1 MESIIIFLSI
11 ILVASVLQ
19 TSTGFGFSIM
29 ATPFLLMIFVP
40 QEAIQ
45 INIVLSLVISA
56 ALIVKIKDDIDMEL
70 LKRISL
76 GSLAS
81 VPAGI
86 LIFMLVN
93 VNAFKLGVSIVLLLV
108 TILLLLSVKV
118 RATPNRDYWVGGISG
133 LLTTSIG
140 MPGPPLL
147 IYFTGTNTGKE
158 KLRATTLAFYLII
171 YSISLI
177 TQMIFAG
184 TSKTVWLYSV
194 YAIPVVFIGL
204 FAGQILFKRL
214 SQRMFRILTYILL
227 SFTGV
232 YLFLQSI

>member
-76 GSLAS
+76 GSLAG